1 MSKKKKKN
9 KLPHLPINDVNDR
22 EPKSASQ
29 ATLDALYGRT
39 SYGYTGKLD

>member
-9 KLPHLPINDVNDR
+9 KLPHLPVNDVNDR
-22 EPKSASQ
+22 EPASQ
-29 ATLDALYGRT
+29 AMLDAVYHRT